1 MNYKDEFDKE
11 NENYTQNSSDEVS
24 DSKPIEE
31 KVIDNKQEV
40 TNNHDTNLEVSN
52 NHDTNPEVSES
63 TTHHVEEFEQESIMI
78 SSEPE
83 PESKEVVET
92 EAPLLPT
99 NRVELKN
106 NSKGKKKKVKA
117 FTSMIAAGVVGS
129 VLTLTVLPYTNYM
142 DQFGNVES
150 QSNGIALQKT
160 NPEVNTVTAQPTSA
174 KSTSSI
180 ADTVEHLSK
189 TIVGVVNYRQQQS
202 RGFYGSNSSQSVESG
217 TGSGVIFQKNNDIA
231 YIVTNNHVVEG
242 ATKLEVSLYNGEKV
256 SAEIVGTDA
265 LTDLA
270 VIKIDS
276 KHVEAIAQFGDSSTI
291 RPGDEV
297 YAIGNPL
304 GLNFSRTVTQGII
317 SAVNRSIAVSTS
329 AGNWETNVIQTDA
342 AINPGNS
349 GGALINP
356 EGLVIGINSLK
367 ISESGVEGLGFAIPS
382 NDLIPIVNELID
394 KGKVERPYLGVGLA
408 DLAEVP
414 QLYWEN
420 LPESVKEGVMITA
433 VEPNSAA
440 ANGGIEAQDVI
451 VSMNDTKIANS
462 SELRKYLYSDAKNG
476 DEIKFGVY
484 RDGKLITVNVKL
496 AK

>member
-1 MNYKDEFDKE
+1 MNYKDEFDRE
-11 NENYTQNSSDEVS
+11 NENNSQNTSDEVS
-24 DSKPIEE
+24 DVQNRQSEEYESTSQYEGEREPVFTQSRLEETVVERAAESIPEE
-31 KVIDNKQEV
+31 K
-40 TNNHDTNLEVSN
+40 NLSN
-52 NHDTNPEVSES
+52 QQNISDEPLT
-63 TTHHVEEFEQESIMI
+63 EQ
-78 SSEPE
+78 P
-83 PESKEVVET
+83 
-92 EAPLLPT
+92 A

-106 NSKGKKKKVKA
+106 SAKKKKRNVKGFA
-117 FTSMIAAGVVGS
+117 SMVAAGVVGS
-129 VLTLTVLPYTNYM
+129 VLTLTVLPYTDYM
-142 DQFGNVES
+142 DNFSKVEN
-150 QSNGIALQKT
+150 QSIGTVQQNT
-160 NPEVNTVTAQPTSA
+160 NTEANTVTAQPTSA
-174 KSTSSI
+174 KSSSSI

-189 TIVGVVNYRQQQS
+189 TIVGIVNYQQQQS
-202 RGFYGSNSSQSVESG
+202 RGFYGSTSQSIESG

-242 ATKLEVSLYNGEKV
+242 ATKLEVSLYNGEKI

-270 VIKIDS
+270 VLKIDS
-276 KHVEAIAQFGDSSTI
+276 KYVEATAQFGDSSTL
-291 RPGDEV
+291 RPGDQV

-304 GLNFSRTVTQGII
+304 GLDFARTVTQGIV

-329 AGNWETNVIQTDA
+329 AGTWETNVIQTDA

-382 NDLIPIVNELID
+382 NDLIPIVNELIEN
-394 KGKVERPYLGVGLA
+394 GKVERPYLGVGLA
-408 DLAEVP
+408 DLTEVP

-440 ANGGIEAQDVI
+440 ANGGLEAQDVI
-451 VSMNDTKIANS
+451 VSMNGTKITNS
-462 SELRKYLYSDAKNG
+462 SELRRYLYSDVKNG
-476 DEIKFGVY
+476 DEIKFEVY
-484 RDGKLITVNVKL
+484 RDGKLTTVTVKL